1 MRIER
6 LRFLPEYS
14 SNIYVV
20 GNEGEPAIIIDPGS
34 NLDSHLERYI
44 SRHHGGKIAAILLTH
59 GHIDHI
65 EGLRTL
71 KTGAPIYL
79 SVYDA
84 KYLSD
89 PKFNLSRELT
99 GEDFVYEN
107 PNLRFLEGGERLSFT
122 LPKAEFLVISTP
134 FHTPGSL
141 CFYNEDERALFSGDT
156 LFHLGIGRSDLPG
169 GRSRDIKSSLQK
181 LSVLSEETRV
191 YPGHGEG
198 SVMGSERR
206 YNPFLLGL

>member
-14 SNIYVV
+14 SNIYII

-44 SRHHGGKIAAILLTH
+44 SRHHGGKVAAVLLTH

-71 KTGAPIYL
+71 RTEAPIYL
-79 SVYDA
+79 SANDA

-89 PKFNLSRELT
+89 PKFNLSREIT
-99 GEDFVYEN
+99 GEDFVYESL
-107 PNLRFLEGGERLSFT
+107 NLRFLEGGERLNFKS
-122 LPKAEFLVISTP
+122 PKVGFLVMVTP

-141 CFYNEDERALFSGDT
+141 CFYCEDEKALFSGDT

-181 LSVLSEETRV
+181 ISVLPEETRV

-198 SVMGSERR
+198 STIGNERR